1 MLLLLLLRQ
10 LLMLLAL
17 VVLLVLVLVLLLLML
32 VLSLLML
39 LLLLSSSLLAGLVV
53 TMFHSAIPIQGPRAM
68 ARSLF
73 SILHRVM
80 MFHMGSQSVAAVWVR
95 ILSQRAMQDS

>member
-1 MLLLLLLRQ
+1 MLLLLLRQ

-17 VVLLVLVLVLLLLML
+17 VLLVLVLVLLLLML

-39 LLLLSSSLLAGLVV
+39 LLLLSSSLLAGFVV
-53 TMFHSAIPIQGPRAM
+53 AMFHSAIPIQGPRAM

>member
-1 MLLLLLLRQ
+1 MLLLLLRQ

-17 VVLLVLVLVLLLLML
+17 VLLVLVLVLLLLML

-39 LLLLSSSLLAGLVV
+39 LLLSSSLLAGFVV
-53 TMFHSAIPIQGPRAM
+53 AMFHSAIPIQGPRAM